1 MTSRAK
7 PVRRDRAVRPP
18 TEKKLLN
25 MRTHR
30 IKLRRY
36 AGPSPRAMPYETI
49 GSKGPLAEPGRAGK
63 ELRRQNRALAD
74 GHGPF
79 EDERGFRGDVLKGPR
94 WLMPN
99 RRRPTT
105 RSPSR
110 R

>member
-36 AGPSPRAMPYETI
+36 AGPSPRAMPYDTI
-49 GSKGPLAEPGRAGK
+49 GSQGAIGRARLVG
-63 ELRRQNRALAD
+63 
-74 GHGPF
+74 
-79 EDERGFRGDVLKGPR
+79 
-94 WLMPN
+94 
-99 RRRPTT
+99 
-105 RSPSR
+105 
-110 R
+110 